1 VVMRQVMKIKKSK
14 IFFHLKKKGLVEKFE
29 LYWWEKTDWWVWNI
43 WRQVN
48 TQKRVNEE
56 DQEYAKN
63 RLTQLVEL
71 CKHWKVEEDEQQEN
85 TKLWLPRPVVGSVSL
100 V

>member
-1 VVMRQVMKIKKSK
+1 
-14 IFFHLKKKGLVEKFE
+14 
-29 LYWWEKTDWWVWNI
+29 
-43 WRQVN
+43 VN

-56 DQEYAKN
+56 DQEYVKN